1 MQIKLKPYFSPTQ
14 KQVRMFGDSIAAA
27 TIFVAS
33 FNLNDPELMR
43 YCAIVGGIGKFLT
56 NFIQIDHK

>member
-1 MQIKLKPYFSPTQ
+1 
-14 KQVRMFGDSIAAA
+14 MFGDSIAAA
-27 TIFVAS
+27 TIFIAS

-56 NFIQIDHK
+56 NFIQIDNK